1 MLLCVCLSPQLRW
14 SLGAN
19 RGGVIDVAAVTHRV
33 SAAVTA
39 TYLRVQHMWPVLT
52 RRRPPF
58 LHLFKTPTAKDLSLT
73 RYTTSNID
81 SHNLTDCI
89 LHDID
94 IL

>member
-1 MLLCVCLSPQLRW
+1 
-14 SLGAN
+14 
-19 RGGVIDVAAVTHRV
+19 VIDVAAVTHRV
-33 SAAVTA
+33 SAAVTGHLPI
-39 TYLRVQHMWPVLT
+39 YIRVQHMWPVLT

-73 RYTTSNID
+73 RYATSNID